1 MSENQHA
8 AMTQADP
15 QSAKP
20 KDLRALVH
28 DMGHWRHAPESGV
41 NLVILSVA
49 GALPETKRTPGLVAQ
64 ISEGAVGIAAKRSGF
79 CYQVS
84 PCDFAIM
91 AKLPESA
98 LVGMVRDLKVDM
110 LRTIERNFPGS
121 FGSIDQSRLVLSYD
135 LVNNYRSAA
144 DRIAKYAEIA
154 QRNVGEEAGNKQ
166 LRPLTPADIKNVMK
180 AYEKFGTEKFIK
192 AFVRSQ
198 DVILNIAG
206 KAPERVLREYFI
218 SMDLLRKPLFIDVE
232 MRGSGRLFNEFTLVL
247 DQILLQAFNQM
258 HTTGERCSV
267 NLNVE
272 SVFTEAFENFVESTP
287 PAVLEQ
293 VVFEFRQSNI
303 VENFDEFQV
312 ARGLIK
318 SKGAHIAVD
327 QIFPQTVGLV
337 DLDYIGASIAK
348 IHWRNGAEDILKE
361 RERAIKYLIDC
372 NVVPVLIRVDNE
384 RALEVGARMGIN
396 MFQGFLVDQK
406 LGQKPAA

>member
-1 MSENQHA
+1 MSDTHVSPGQPA
-8 AMTQADP
+8 AAQGKT
-15 QSAKP
+15 
-20 KDLRALVH
+20 KDLRALVQ
-28 DMGHWRHAPESGV
+28 DMGHWRHAPEGGV
-41 NLVILSVA
+41 HLIIISVQA
-49 GALPETKRTPGLVAQ
+49 ALPETKRTPELVSQ
-64 ISEGAVGIAAKRSGF
+64 IGEGVLGIAAKRHGTV
-79 CYQVS
+79 YAVS
-84 PCDFAIM
+84 TCDFAILV
-91 AKLPESA
+91 KLTEA
-98 LVGMVRDLKVDM
+98 VLVGMVRDLKVDM

-121 FGSIDQSRLVLSYD
+121 FGTIDQSRLVLSYD

-144 DRIAKYAEIA
+144 DRVAKYAEIA
-154 QRNVGEEAGNKQ
+154 QRAVTEPEGDKQ
-166 LRPLTPADIKNVMK
+166 LRPLTTADIKNVMR
-180 AYEKFGTEKFIK
+180 AYEKFGNEKFIK

-198 DVILNIAG
+198 DVAMNIAG
-206 KAPERVLREYFI
+206 KPPESVLTEYFI
-218 SMDLLRKPLFIDVE
+218 SMDLLRKPLFVDVE

-247 DQILLQAFNQM
+247 DQILLQAFNDM
-258 HTTGERCSV
+258 HTTEARCSI

-272 SVFTEAFENFVESTP
+272 SVFTEAFEGFVQATP
-287 PAVLEQ
+287 PSKLAQ

-372 NVVPVLIRVDNE
+372 NVLPVLIRVDNE
-384 RALEVGARMGIN
+384 RALEVGASMGIN
-396 MFQGFLVDQK
+396 MFQGFHIDK
-406 LGQKPAA
+406 LLGKSSV